1 MERSIVR
8 LKSTWLGRTAGA
20 VVALALATFA
30 SRASAAGAHKA
41 GEVVMETAWV
51 NTAGGETV
59 RFETGTLYVPENRA
73 VPNSRVIGVGFA
85 RIRAAQPTG
94 APPIFDLPGGPGGSN
109 LDAFVDGDPDGQD
122 TLAIFVKLSAAG
134 DVVVVDQ
141 RGYSK
146 RGEVLEFAYPQQP
159 LDRPGSQA
167 TDTANMVKAAR
178 EAIAAHPDK
187 DLAGYTIVQCA
198 EDVNDLRKALGYDK
212 ITLFAESFGSQWAFA
227 VMRLHPEIVAR
238 AQLAGVEPLDFGY
251 DMPSHV
257 LAALQRIAFDADRDP
272 GLAPYLPKGGV
283 MGALRAVRDRFARAP
298 VSVKVKDETTGRV
311 QEVVLGLHELRD
323 SLVAPAHVWSAFVL
337 SLYHG
342 HYDDWARELVKQR
355 KDNQW
360 PLIGPLIDTSLG
372 VTAAREHQ
380 LRTDPGVEFLGTG
393 VLDAYT
399 ASAPVWPTPDV
410 GDELRVPV
418 LSSTPVLFIH
428 GDWDTSTPVENT
440 LSMLPYFP
448 NSRTLLVHRGRHGA
462 RYALLD
468 QQPAARAAIIE
479 FLKTGDTRA
488 IPTNVTLPAP
498 PFRRPSFPAP
508 TGLRSAGT
516 PR

>member
-1 MERSIVR
+1 MEKSIAR
-8 LKSTWLGRTAGA
+8 IEPTWFGRTAGA
-20 VVALALATFA
+20 FVALALASITSQAHAA
-30 SRASAAGAHKA
+30 SAHKA
-41 GEVVMETAWV
+41 GEVVMETASAK
-51 NTAGGETV
+51 TAGGETV
-59 RFETGTLYVPENRA
+59 RFEIGTLYVPENRA
-73 VPNSRVIGVGFA
+73 VPGSRVIGIGFA

-94 APPIFDLPGGPGGSN
+94 APPIFDMAGGPGSSN
-109 LDAFVDGDPDGQD
+109 LRAFVDGDPYGQD
-122 TLAIFVKLSAAG
+122 LLQLFVRLSAAG
-134 DVVVVDQ
+134 DVVVFDQ

-146 RGEVLEFAYPQQP
+146 RGEVLEFAWPQQP
-159 LDRPGSQA
+159 LDRPGSPSA
-167 TDTANMVKAAR
+167 DAANMVKAAR

-198 EDVNDLRKALGYDK
+198 EDVNDLRRALGYDK

-238 AQLAGVEPLDFGY
+238 AQLAAVEPLDFGY

-272 GLAPYLPKGGV
+272 GLAPYLPKGGI
-283 MGALRAVRDRFARAP
+283 MTALRAVRDRFARAP
-298 VSVKVKDETTGRV
+298 IKVKVKDEMTGRV
-311 QEVVLGLHELRD
+311 QEVVLGVKELRD
-323 SLVAPAHVWSAFVL
+323 SLVVPAHVWPAFVL

-342 HYDDWARELVKQR
+342 HYDDWARALVKQN
-355 KDNQW
+355 KDNQF

-372 VTAAREHQ
+372 VTTAREHL
-380 LRTDPGVEFLGTG
+380 LRTDPGGDLLGMG
-393 VLDAYT
+393 ALDAYT
-399 ASAPVWPTPDV
+399 ASAPVWPSPDV
-410 GDELRVPV
+410 GDDLRVPV

-448 NSRTLLVHRGRHGA
+448 NSRTILVHRGRHGA

-488 IPTNVTLPAP
+488 VPTHVTLPAP
-498 PFRRPSFPAP
+498 PFRRPAFPAP
-508 TGLRSAGT
+508 EKPSG
-516 PR
+516 P